1 MALYELKAE
10 ISGVIRQLDAAV
22 GDRVDLDGQVMIIE
36 SMKME
41 IPVLSPRR
49 GLIRAFGGEG
59 DSVQE
64 GQVLVTLEIE

>member
-1 MALYELKAE
+1 MTIPNTSIA
-10 ISGVIRQLDAAV
+10 
-22 GDRVDLDGQVMIIE
+22 GQVMIIE
-36 SMKME
+36 SKKME

-49 GLIRAFGGEG
+49 GLIRAFRAGEG